1 MDFITTPT
9 SWLTTIFVK
18 PLYIAR
24 VLWNF
29 IPFIVRCRESVCKPR
44 VVDFMKALRTA
55 PDTANLKIGVAGYCW
70 GGLHAVKLAHDTPS
84 SRIQRY
90 GSETGELKPL
100 VDAVF
105 TAHPSMLS
113 IPADVENV
121 TVPLSIAIGDVD
133 FALKISKVER
143 AKTILKKKS
152 DDHEVVIYPGGK
164 HGFAIRGNPKDPK
177 QKELAVQ
184 AEEQALSWFSKWLV

>member
-1 MDFITTPT
+1 MDFINTPA
-9 SWLTTIFVK
+9 SWFTTIFVK

-24 VLWNF
+24 VLRNF
-29 IPFIVRCRESVCKPR
+29 IPFIILCRESVCKPR
-44 VVDFMKALRTA
+44 IVDFMRALRTA
-55 PDTANLKIGVAGYCW
+55 PDTANLKIGVAGFCW

-84 SRIQRY
+84 SRVHRY
-90 GSETGELKPL
+90 GSEAGELKSL

-113 IPADVENV
+113 IPADVQNV
-121 TVPLSIAIGDVD
+121 TVPLSIAIGDAD
-133 FALKISKVER
+133 FVMKISEVEK
-143 AKTILKKKS
+143 AKTILEKKG

-164 HGFAIRGNPKDPK
+164 HGFAIRGDPKDLK
-177 QKELAVQ
+177 QKELADQ